1 MDNARADLTV
11 DDSPPRLRHEF
22 VGMMFAITIGE
33 VGLQVAALVQA
44 GHTAHYLPAYT
55 HLFLATIMIATS
67 WVGWS
72 VSMSPGARLELVAI
86 FQWEFV
92 VLLLDVALVITYFIL
107 VRAVDFGREGVPPR
121 IAPPSTLAFWTIVIF
136 ALYLAWD
143 IVTKIII
150 YRKPETERQWIRKY
164 GSRMIPT
171 GVCLILAFVVR
182 LLTGSADLP
191 HYLTADF
198 ALLCLVLLFR
208 ASKDFVSAR
217 IPKKKGDPI
226 DWSKVWRASVWTLLC
241 VVGLTLGLMA
251 TSWSWHLPIP
261 ESITKEIQAPL
272 PANSDTPESTVPTL
286 RQD

>member
-1 MDNARADLTV
+1 
-11 DDSPPRLRHEF
+11 
-22 VGMMFAITIGE
+22 MMFAITIGE

-72 VSMSPGARLELVAI
+72 LSRSPGARLDVVAI

-92 VLLLDVALVITYFIL
+92 VLLLDVSLVITYFIL
-107 VRAVDFGREGVPPR
+107 VRAVDFGREGVAPR
-121 IAPPSTLAFWTIVIF
+121 IAPPSTLAFWTIVVF

-150 YRKPETERQWIRKY
+150 YCRKPEAERQWTRKY

-171 GVCLILAFVVR
+171 VVCLILAFVAR
-182 LLTGSADLP
+182 LVTSSADLP

-208 ASKDFVSAR
+208 ALKDFVSAR

-226 DWSKVWRASVWTLLC
+226 DWSKAWWPRVWTILC

-251 TSWSWHLPIP
+251 TGWSWHLPIP
-261 ESITKEIQAPL
+261 DSITREIQAP
-272 PANSDTPESTVPTL
+272 PPPGE
-286 RQD
+286 

>member
-1 MDNARADLTV
+1 MDDATEDSTKSATADSTKK
-11 DDSPPRLRHEF
+11 DSEPRLRHEF

-55 HLFLATIMIATS
+55 HLFLATVMIATS

-72 VSMSPGARLELVAI
+72 VSRSPGARLDVIAI

-136 ALYLAWD
+136 ALYFVWD

-150 YRKPETERQWIRKY
+150 YNRKPEGQWFRKY

-171 GVCLILAFVVR
+171 IVCLILAFVIR
-182 LLTGSADLP
+182 QKTSSADLP

-198 ALLCLVLLFR
+198 ALLSLVLLFR
-208 ASKDFVSAR
+208 ALKDLVSAC
-217 IPKKKGDPI
+217 IPKKKGDAI
-226 DWSKVWRASVWTLLC
+226 DRSKVWWAGGWTLLC
-241 VVGLTLGLMA
+241 VVGLTFGLMA

-261 ESITKEIQAPL
+261 DSITREIQAP
-272 PANSDTPESTVPTL
+272 PPPGE
-286 RQD
+286 